1 VDALFHCRHNF
12 LAERKLSQPHIMIAI
27 AKFVGIAEAVS
38 GIVEVTA
45 CAVLF
50 S

>member
-12 LAERKLSQPHIMIAI
+12 LAERKLSQPGVIAI